1 MNKFL
6 SLIFLVFILIS
17 CSSTKNDA
25 SQELYKSVTFL
36 NQKND
41 SLSINDVIKLYKK
54 GDFNIAMENKI
65 IFNLKDLPTS
75 WFHFK
80 IDNLNEDKYF
90 SIWSPF
96 LEYGKVYLYYNNTI
110 KELNALDLNN
120 SKDYNS
126 EYRFPTWKLNQTNT
140 TTHVF
145 VKVRDTKRATSLKL
159 LLFNSSEFIKYTQK
173 DSTIIALL
181 LAFFLAMLV
190 AISSLFIVKKQY
202 SLLWYAGYVFAFAF
216 DLINSHGIDLQLQ
229 IFSTP
234 TEHSVKRLLFQ
245 SIGAACIGM
254 FYISFY
260 PFTKETKYIR
270 KAFKYITGFYFL
282 SVIIL
287 LSFILVN
294 DIYLPKIFLW
304 LPQRIMVFFI
314 IIGHLILIRKKVIPF
329 YLSIGFLATLLIY
342 IRFLYSNPGL
352 DLSLASY
359 FFIDNHFY
367 ITIAI
372 ETALILFYIISQLV
386 KSEFLA
392 ISLKNENLTLR
403 SDFQDSVLNMQQQE
417 RNKLLGNV
425 HDSFGGY
432 LEALKLRLLTK
443 AENTP
448 EKIQEILDAFY
459 KEYRYLLNSLY
470 APKINSENFIESL
483 IDFFDK
489 LNQLTNSNSI
499 QHQFSIDNTQFSQK
513 KCVHLYRIIS
523 ELTTNAIKHANASEI
538 NINLS
543 QENNKNILLKIS
555 DNGIG
560 FDKSNI
566 AKNSYGLSNIEK
578 RVKDINGK
586 ITIETEKNKGTEIKI
601 SIPIDE

>member
-1 MNKFL
+1 MSKFL
-6 SLIFLVFILIS
+6 SFFLLIFVLFS

-25 SQELYKSVTFL
+25 SQNLYKSVSFL

-41 SLSINDVIKLYKK
+41 SLTIDDVIKLYQK
-54 GDFNIAMENKI
+54 GDFNIAMENKAF
-65 IFNLKDLPTS
+65 FNLKDQPAT

-90 SIWSPF
+90 SIWSAF
-96 LEYGKVYLYYNNTI
+96 LEYGKVYLYFNDAI
-110 KELNALDLNN
+110 KELQSLDLNN
-120 SKDYNS
+120 SKDYKS

-140 TTHVF
+140 KTHVF
-145 VKVRDTKRATSLKL
+145 VKVKDTKRITSLKL
-159 LLFNSSEFIKYTQK
+159 LLYNSSDFIKYTQK

-202 SLLWYAGYVFAFAF
+202 NLLWYAAYVLAFAF

-245 SIGAACIGM
+245 SLGAACIGM

-260 PFTKETKYIR
+260 PFTKKTTYI
-270 KAFKYITGFYFL
+270 KKVFKYITGFYFL
-282 SVIIL
+282 SAAIL
-287 LSFILVN
+287 ISFILV
-294 DIYLPKIFLW
+294 DTIYLPKIFLW
-304 LPQRIMVFFI
+304 LPQRIMMLII
-314 IIGHLILIRKKVIPF
+314 IIGHLILIKKRVIPF
-329 YLSIGFLATLLIY
+329 YLSIGFLATMLIY
-342 IRFLYSNPGL
+342 LQFLYSNPGL
-352 DLSLASY
+352 DLSLTSY
-359 FFIDNHFY
+359 FIIDNYFY

-372 ETALILFYIISQLV
+372 ESGLILFYIISQLV

-392 ISLKNENLTLR
+392 VNLKNENLALR
-403 SDFQDSVLNMQQQE
+403 NSFQDSVLNMQQKE

-432 LEALKLRLLTK
+432 LEALKLRLMTK

-470 APKINSENFIESL
+470 APKINSENFIDNL
-483 IDFFDK
+483 IEFCDK

-499 QHQFSIDNTQFSQK
+499 QHQFSIENTQFSQE

-523 ELTTNAIKHANASEI
+523 ELATNAIKHANASEI
-538 NINLS
+538 LIHLS
-543 QENNKNILLKIS
+543 QENTKNILLTIS
-555 DNGIG
+555 DNGTG
-560 FDKSNI
+560 FDINNI
-566 AKNSYGLSNIEK
+566 TKNSYGLNNIEK
-578 RVKDINGK
+578 RVKNIGGK
-586 ITIETEKNKGTEIKI
+586 MTIETEKNKGTEIKI
-601 SIPIDE
+601 SIPKDE